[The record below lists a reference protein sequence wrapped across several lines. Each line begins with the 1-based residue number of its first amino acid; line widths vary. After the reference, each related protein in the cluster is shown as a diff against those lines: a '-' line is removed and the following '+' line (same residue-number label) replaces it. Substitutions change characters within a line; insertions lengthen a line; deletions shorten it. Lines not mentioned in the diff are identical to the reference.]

1 MHPVLGDDTFRGRKT
16 ILTHPPNS
24 GAQAGGPRQTA
35 ADLEY
40 SRMWHSM
47 QHGGAGIAVAADPA
61 AGYAWQQQAAFG
73 GLHVTP
79 VQRGLLDGRY

>member
-1 MHPVLGDDTFRGRKT
+1 
-16 ILTHPPNS
+16 
-24 GAQAGGPRQTA
+24 
-35 ADLEY
+35 
-40 SRMWHSM
+40 MWQSM
-47 QHGGAGIAVAADPA
+47 QQGGAGIAVAAEPA